1 MGRKIMKKVAL
12 TLSQWLI
19 ISLAAVAGVLAVV
32 LKLQGDKLK
41 DARVKLLEKDL
52 EIAIQKDEQ
61 NIQAKKKKLRE
72 AKKQ

>member
-1 MGRKIMKKVAL
+1 MKKIVL
-12 TLSQWLI
+12 TLSQWI
-19 ISLAAVAGVLAVV
+19 IVSLAAVVGVLAVA
-32 LKLQGDKLK
+32 LKLQGNKLK

-52 EIAIQKDEQ
+52 EIAIEKDER

>member
-1 MGRKIMKKVAL
+1 MKKVAL

-19 ISLAAVAGVLAVV
+19 ISLAAVAGVLAVI
-32 LKLQGDKLK
+32 LKLQGDRLK

-61 NIQAKKKKLRE
+61 NIQVKKKKLRE